1 MKLAWAIFLTL
12 LVLFFAVPFAWQIRT
27 QMLYDI
33 IAARRDLAENIIT
46 QDQYNQMDFWFQVV
60 SRCITASIALLCVL
74 IWASIFVFTKP
85 RKS

>member
-1 MKLAWAIFLTL
+1 LVWAIFLTL

-46 QDQYNQMDFWFQVV
+46 QDQYNQMDLWFQVV
-60 SRCITASIALLCVL
+60 RRCITASIALLCILPWVSL
-74 IWASIFVFTKP
+74 FVFMKP
-85 RKS
+85 RKN